1 MAKKKSRDQVKPFK
15 AKTIPKARENKRS
28 AALDEHDLE
37 EGKVAKELLDTRS
50 TAEFSREELGALMQ
64 MAPGG
69 AEPHHIR
76 TRSRQFKR
84 QMSNA
89 KPTGVIAEGRTSGNQ
104 RDLDDKGAIRRPRSG
119 GPYVSRNNYKIDPED

>member
-1 MAKKKSRDQVKPFK
+1 MAKKKPRAQVMPFK

-28 AALDEHDLE
+28 AALDERDLE

-50 TAEFSREELGALMQ
+50 TAEFSRDELGALMQ